1 MPTVRT
7 RFAPS
12 PTGYMHIGGL
22 RTALYAYLLAKQ
34 SNGQFILRIEDTDQ
48 ERYVDGAVE
57 VIYRTL
63 KMAGLHYDEG
73 PDIGGAFGPYVQSQR
88 KALYLEQ
95 AQKLVELGGAYYC
108 FCSQERLDKLRKE
121 AEDRKEIFKYDG
133 LCKKLTPDEIK
144 KRIANGDPYIIRQ
157 NIPPSGQTGFKDEV
171 YGEITVENSQLDEN
185 VLLKTDGLPTYNFA
199 NVVDDHLMG
208 ISHVIRG
215 NEYLSQS
222 PKYCLL
228 YRSFGWEEPK
238 YVHVS
243 QIIRPDG
250 KKLSK
255 RSGDASFD
263 DFYTKGFLTE
273 AIVNYIALLGW
284 NSKDD
289 REIFS
294 LAELTEAFSVAG
306 LSKSPAIFDVEKL
319 KWMNGEYIRKM
330 TPEDFYQAALP
341 WLQQAV
347 KRSGVDLHKLAGL
360 MQQRTVVLSDIPA
373 RIDFIDVLPEYA
385 REMFINKKAKT
396 DLVNSLE
403 YLKTCQAELEKLEK
417 FDHETIKQALYA
429 VVETLGIKAN
439 TFLTPL
445 RIALSGREV
454 TPGGATELA
463 EILGK
468 EECLKRINIGI
479 GKLTN

>member
-1 MPTVRT
+1 M
-7 RFAPS
+7 
-12 PTGYMHIGGL
+12 
-22 RTALYAYLLAKQ
+22 
-34 SNGQFILRIEDTDQ
+34 
-48 ERYVDGAVE
+48 
-57 VIYRTL
+57 
-63 KMAGLHYDEG
+63 
-73 PDIGGAFGPYVQSQR
+73 
-88 KALYLEQ
+88 
-95 AQKLVELGGAYYC
+95 ELGGAYYC

-121 AEDRKEIFKYDG
+121 AEDRKKIFKYEDP
-133 LCKKLTPDEIK
+133 CWEIAPDEIK
-144 KRIANGDPYIIRQ
+144 KRIANGEPYIIRQ
-157 NIPPSGQTGFKDEV
+157 NIPPYGQTGFKDEV

-199 NVVDDHLMG
+199 NVVDDHLMD

-215 NEYLSQS
+215 NEYLSPS

-238 YVHVS
+238 YVHVP

-255 RSGDASFD
+255 RAGDASFD

-284 NSKDD
+284 NPKDD

-330 TPEDFYQAALP
+330 TPEIFYEAALP

-347 KRSGVDLHKLAGL
+347 KRPGVDLSKLSGL
-360 MQQRTVVLSDIPA
+360 LQQRTVVLSDIPA
-373 RIDFIDVLPEYA
+373 RVDFIDVLPEYSKD
-385 REMFINKKAKT
+385 MFVNKKAKT

-403 YLKTCQAELEKLEK
+403 YLKTCQTELEKLDK

-468 EECLKRINIGI
+468 EETLQRIKTGI
-479 GKLTN
+479 AKLT